1 MRQNIIAPES
11 SSLDRFLIAA
21 VWLLTVIFL
30 LGGAIGIPYA
40 HHCRNAYMPSEI
52 RYLIKVDDNIW
63 PDWFYAAA
71 YEEPQSRSIHFNGY
85 WTFEPGATP
94 LSGFVWTYHDN
105 ELTMEDISY
114 SVIEF
119 IREIA

>member
-1 MRQNIIAPES
+1 MGIAGK
-11 SSLDRFLIAA
+11 LRRIQA
-21 VWLLTVIFL
+21 
-30 LGGAIGIPYA
+30 
-40 HHCRNAYMPSEI
+40 
-52 RYLIKVDDNIW
+52 
-63 PDWFYAAA
+63 
-71 YEEPQSRSIHFNGY
+71 

-105 ELTMEDISY
+105 ELTMEDINY